1 MEAVDPDL
9 LVIGRFARLVGLSVG
24 ALRHYDDLDILRPA
38 WVDPETGYRSY
49 RRDQLATARLIVRLR
64 DLELP
69 LDGIRAYLGTDDP
82 AERRRL
88 LTDHRRRIEARTFR
102 LQYVLHV
109 VGRLLAD
116 PAGSADP
123 KEVITMTTPTTD
135 AISDIDGATHRALGV
150 ALYNHT
156 WTLLE
161 KADRTPTETDEMIHS
176 AHASRFHWSRA
187 ESSEPVNL
195 ARGEWQCS
203 RVYAVLGRGEP
214 ALWHARRCLAINEAN
229 GQADWDIASAYEA
242 MARAAGVAGDPDAAA
257 EWKAKATT
265 ALDGIADKD
274 DREVIENDL
283 ATLP

>member
-1 MEAVDPDL
+1 MEHPDSDL
-9 LVIGRFARLVGLSVG
+9 LVIGRFARLAGLSVG

-49 RRDQLATARLIVRLR
+49 RRDQLETARLIVRLR
-64 DLELP
+64 DLEMP
-69 LDGIRAYLGTDDP
+69 LDGIRAYLGTDEP
-82 AERRRL
+82 SERRRL

-109 VGRLLAD
+109 VGRLLVD
-116 PAGSADP
+116 PTGSADP

-135 AISDIDGATHRALGV
+135 ALSDVDAATHRALGV

-161 KADRTPTETDEMIHS
+161 KSDRTPAETDEMIHS

-187 ESSEPVNL
+187 EGSEPVNL

-214 ALWHARRCLAINEAN
+214 ALWHARRCLAIDEAA
-229 GQADWDIASAYEA
+229 GAADWDIASAYEA
-242 MARAAGVAGDPDAAA
+242 MARASGVAGDEEAAA
-257 EWKAKATT
+257 EWKAKATA
-265 ALDGIADKD
+265 ALDGIADQD
-274 DREVIENDL
+274 DREVIEGDL